1 MEQAM
6 QDELDPKAMGARR
19 FVGKVAVVGGAG
31 QGIGRATARRLA
43 AEGAAVVVADQVD
56 ATAERVCNEI
66 REHGERATTFV
77 GDLRQR
83 DDCEALMQRA
93 VESFGRLDCLV
104 CVAGGNLWTKYYHK
118 LTPDQVEA
126 SLTKNLSPTVWMTYY
141 AVPIMIEQNSGSIV
155 NIATHAVVNSGHV
168 PYATAKGGV
177 ISLTLSLS
185 KEVASHGIRVNCIA
199 PAHSRSD
206 DPDDRLTPSLYGVGV
221 QATESHGSEDD
232 PEGEE
237 SPEQSAMRRR
247 ITVPMGRRGT
257 MIEQAA
263 AIAFLLS
270 DDASYITGQILP
282 VNGGA
287 TYPF

>member
-1 MEQAM
+1 MEA
-6 QDELDPKAMGARR
+6 LDPKAMGSRR

-43 AEGAAVVVADQVD
+43 AEGAAVVVADQVE
-56 ATAERVCNEI
+56 ATAQRVVKEI
-66 REHGERATTFV
+66 HDHDERAVAFV
-77 GDLRQR
+77 GDLRDR
-83 DDCEALMQRA
+83 ETCAALMQKA
-93 VESFGRLDCLV
+93 VESFGRLDCLA
-104 CVAGGNLWTKYYHK
+104 CIAGGNLWTKYYH
-118 LTPDQVEA
+118 LLSPEQIEA
-126 SLTKNLSPTVWMTYY
+126 SILKNMWPTMWMTY
-141 AVPIMIEQNSGSIV
+141 AAIPIMLKQKSGSIV

-168 PYATAKGGV
+168 PYATAKGGL
-177 ISLTLSLS
+177 ISMTLSLS
-185 KEVASHGIRVNCIA
+185 KEVAKDGVRVNIVA

-206 DPDDRLTPSLYGVGV
+206 DPDDRLTPSLYGVDV
-221 QATESHGSEDD
+221 QGEDD
-232 PEGEE
+232 NVDDEGAEGPELAE
-237 SPEQSAMRRR
+237 MRRR

-270 DDASYITGQILP
+270 EDASYITGQILP

>member
-1 MEQAM
+1 MAGP
-6 QDELDPKAMGARR
+6 LDPKALGARR
-19 FVGKVAVVGGAG
+19 FAGKVAVVGGAG
-31 QGIGRATARRLA
+31 QGIGRATADRLA
-43 AEGAAVVVADQVD
+43 AEGAAVVVADHAEV
-56 ATAERVCNEI
+56 TAQRVCQEI
-66 REHGERATTFV
+66 RDHGEQAVTFI
-77 GDLRQR
+77 GDLRDR
-83 DDCEALMQRA
+83 NTCERLMQFA
-93 VESFGRLDCLV
+93 VDTFGRLDCLA
-104 CVAGGNLWTKYYHK
+104 CVAGGNLWTKYFHL
-118 LTPDQVEA
+118 LTPEQVEA
-126 SLTKNLSPTVWMTYY
+126 SLSKNLNPTLWMTYH
-141 AVPIMIEQNSGSIV
+141 AIPHMIRQKSGSICC
-155 NIATHAVVNSGHV
+155 IATHAVVNSGHV

-185 KEVASHGIRVNCIA
+185 KEVAQHGIRVNCVA

-206 DPDDRLTPSLYGVGV
+206 DPDDRIIPSLYGVDV
-221 QATESHGSEDD
+221 QAPTEDGHSDE

-237 SPEQSAMRRR
+237 GPEEAAMRRR

-270 DDASYITGQILP
+270 EDASYITGQILP

>member
-1 MEQAM
+1 
-6 QDELDPKAMGARR
+6 
-19 FVGKVAVVGGAG
+19 
-31 QGIGRATARRLA
+31 
-43 AEGAAVVVADQVD
+43 
-56 ATAERVCNEI
+56 
-66 REHGERATTFV
+66 
-77 GDLRQR
+77 
-83 DDCEALMQRA
+83 
-93 VESFGRLDCLV
+93 
-104 CVAGGNLWTKYYHK
+104 
-118 LTPDQVEA
+118 
-126 SLTKNLSPTVWMTYY
+126 MTYY
-141 AVPIMIEQNSGSIV
+141 AVPIMIEQQSGSIV

-185 KEVASHGIRVNCIA
+185 KEVAAHGVRVNCIA

-206 DPDDRLTPSLYGVGV
+206 DPDDRLTPSLYGVDV
-221 QATESHGSEDD
+221 QAPRSDSDD

-237 SPEQSAMRRR
+237 NPEQSAMRRR

>member
-1 MEQAM
+1 MAE
-6 QDELDPKAMGARR
+6 ELDPKAMGARR
-19 FVGKVAVVGGAG
+19 FAGRVAVVGGAG

-43 AEGAAVVVADQVD
+43 AEGAAVVVADHVES
-56 ATAERVCNEI
+56 TAQRVCQEI
-66 REHGERATTFV
+66 RDHGERAVTFV
-77 GDLRQR
+77 GDLREKEA
-83 DDCEALMQRA
+83 CEALMQRA
-93 VESFGRLDCLV
+93 VESFGRLDCLA
-104 CVAGGNLWTKYYHK
+104 CIAGGNLWTKYYHK
-118 LTPDQVEA
+118 LSPDQVEA
-126 SLTKNLSPTVWMTYY
+126 SLTKNLSPTLWMTYY

-155 NIATHAVVNSGHV
+155 NVATHAVVNSGHV

-185 KEVASHGIRVNCIA
+185 KEVAAHGIRVNCVA

-206 DPDDRLTPSLYGVGV
+206 DPDDRLTPSLYGVDV
-221 QATESHGSEDD
+221 QAPASTDSDD
-232 PEGEE
+232 PEGGE
-237 SPEQSAMRRR
+237 SPEQSEMRRR

-270 DDASYITGQILP
+270 EDASYITGQILP

>member
-1 MEQAM
+1 VE
-6 QDELDPKAMGARR
+6 ELDPKAMGSRR

-43 AEGAAVVVADQVD
+43 AEGAAVVVADQVE
-56 ATAERVCNEI
+56 ATAQRVVQEI
-66 REHGERATTFV
+66 HDRDERAVAFV
-77 GDLRQR
+77 GDLRDR
-83 DDCEALMQRA
+83 EVCAALMQQA
-93 VESFGRLDCLV
+93 IDSFGRLDCLA
-104 CVAGGNLWTKYYHK
+104 CIAGGNLWTRYYH
-118 LTPDQVEA
+118 LMTPEQIEA
-126 SLTKNLSPTVWMTYY
+126 SILKNLWPTMWMTH
-141 AVPIMIEQNSGSIV
+141 AAIPIMLAQKSGSIV
-155 NIATHAVVNSGHV
+155 NIATHAVVNSGHL

-185 KEVASHGIRVNCIA
+185 KEVAKDGIRVNCVA

-206 DPDDRLTPSLYGVGV
+206 DPDDRLTPSLYGVDVPG
-221 QATESHGSEDD
+221 EDD
-232 PEGEE
+232 ESAEDQGEE
-237 SPEQSAMRRR
+237 SAEVGEMRRR

-263 AIAFLLS
+263 AIVFLLS
-270 DDASYITGQILP
+270 EDASYITGQILP

>member
-1 MEQAM
+1 MPEQ
-6 QDELDPKAMGARR
+6 LDPKAMGARR
-19 FVGKVAVVGGAG
+19 FEGKVAVVGGAG
-31 QGIGRATARRLA
+31 QGIGRATADRLA
-43 AEGAAVVVADQVD
+43 AEGAAVVVADHVE
-56 ATAERVCNEI
+56 ATAQRVCEEI
-66 REHGERATTFV
+66 RAHGERAVTFV
-77 GDLRQR
+77 GDLRDPDVCQ
-83 DDCEALMQRA
+83 ALMRQA
-93 VESFGRLDCLV
+93 VDSFGRLDCLA
-104 CVAGGNLWTKYYHK
+104 CIAGGNLWTKYYH
-118 LTPDQVEA
+118 LMTREQVEA
-126 SLTKNLSPTVWMTYY
+126 SLIKNLSPTLWMTYY
-141 AVPIMIEQNSGSIV
+141 AVPIMIEQKSGSICNV
-155 NIATHAVVNSGHV
+155 ATHAVVNSGHV

-185 KEVASHGIRVNCIA
+185 KEVAQHGIRVNCVA

-206 DPDDRLTPSLYGVGV
+206 DPDDRLTPSLYGVDV
-221 QATESHGSEDD
+221 HVPESSDSDD

-247 ITVPMGRRGT
+247 ITVPMARRGT

-270 DDASYITGQILP
+270 EDASYITGQILP

>member
-1 MEQAM
+1 MPEQ
-6 QDELDPKAMGARR
+6 LDPKAMGARR

-31 QGIGRATARRLA
+31 QGIGRATADRLA
-43 AEGAAVVVADQVD
+43 AEGAAVVVADHVES
-56 ATAERVCNEI
+56 TAQRVCQEI
-66 REHGERATTFV
+66 RDHGERAVTFV
-77 GDLRQR
+77 GDLRDR
-83 DDCEALMQRA
+83 ETCKALMQQA
-93 VESFGRLDCLV
+93 VDSFGSLDCLA
-104 CVAGGNLWTKYYHK
+104 CIAGGNLWTKYYHL
-118 LTPDQVEA
+118 LTPEQVAA
-126 SLTKNLSPTVWMTYY
+126 SLDKNLSPTLWMTYY
-141 AVPIMIEQNSGSIV
+141 AVPIMIQQKSGSIV

-168 PYATAKGGV
+168 PYATAKGAV

-185 KEVASHGIRVNCIA
+185 KEVAQHSIRVNCVA

-206 DPDDRLTPSLYGVGV
+206 DPDDRLTPSLHGVNV
-221 QATESHGSEDD
+221 QAPPSGESDD
-232 PEGEE
+232 PEGSE
-237 SPEQSAMRRR
+237 SPEQATMRRR

-270 DDASYITGQILP
+270 EDASYITGQILP